1 MATTP
6 RRRGTSPAARPFSPL
21 SFPTH
26 TTQGM
31 GAPAV
36 FRAANSNSCARSQ
49 TPAVA
54 KQAIASRLSSIRNR
68 LETMAAVPSPHAAT
82 AKRERRGAE
91 RSSLLPVRANA
102 DADRQQ
108 EARVIS

>member
-1 MATTP
+1 
-6 RRRGTSPAARPFSPL
+6 
-21 SFPTH
+21 
-26 TTQGM
+26 M